1 MGMDVERK
9 DFKKKRR
16 QKRIIWGTI
25 IAAAVIVLTV
35 GISRLE
41 PAAKSVSRQSVWV
54 DQVERG
60 SMVRRV
66 RGPGSLVPEEIRW
79 ITASVDGRVEQ
90 RLLEPGVEVEP
101 DTVILELTNPELEQ
115 RLEDA
120 QLALKAAEAQLS
132 DLKVQLEND
141 LLTQQS
147 QAAQVESD
155 FEEAR
160 LHVEANEALDKDGL
174 VPEIDLKTSRIREQ
188 QLQKRLDL
196 EKRRL
201 DKARDSVESRLDSQR
216 AQLAQAK
223 ALLQLRHQELDALTV
238 RAGISGV
245 LQEVPVE
252 VGERVQPGT
261 VLARVAKPD
270 ELKAELRIAETQAKD
285 IQIGLPAEID
295 TRNGVIDG
303 KVSRIDPAVQDGTVT
318 VDVELTGD
326 LPQGARPDLSVDGTI
341 QIERLDDVL
350 YVGRPTYGQA
360 NSRVELFKLIDDGNM
375 AVRVPVQLGRA
386 SVDTIEI
393 KEGLKE
399 GDSVILSDTSQFD
412 DVDKI
417 RLE

>member
-16 QKRIIWGTI
+16 RRRILYGTI
-25 IAAAVIVLTV
+25 TAAAVILLTV
-35 GISRLE
+35 GLSRLE

-54 DQVERG
+54 DTVERG

-101 DTVILELTNPELEQ
+101 DTVILELTNPEVEQ
-115 RLEDA
+115 SLEDA
-120 QLALKAAEAQLS
+120 RLALQAAQAKLK
-132 DLKVQLEND
+132 DLKVQLESD
-141 LLTQQS
+141 LLNQRA
-147 QAAQVESD
+147 QAAAIESD
-155 FEEAR
+155 FEESKLR
-160 LHVEANEALDKDGL
+160 VEANEALDKDGL
-174 VPEIDLKTSRIREQ
+174 IPEIDLKTSRIREQ
-188 QLQKRLDL
+188 QLQKRVDL
-196 EKRRL
+196 EKERL
-201 DKARDSVESRLDSQR
+201 AKAQDSVEARLDSQKAELSQ
-216 AQLAQAK
+216 AQ
-223 ALLQLRHQELDALTV
+223 ALLQLRRQELASLTV
-238 RAGISGV
+238 RAGIAGV

-295 TRNGVIDG
+295 TRNGVIAG
-303 KVSRIDPAVQDGTVT
+303 KVSRIDPAVQEGTVT
-318 VDVELTGD
+318 VDVELTGA

-341 QIERLDDVL
+341 QIERLDNVL

-360 NSRVELFKLIDDGNM
+360 NSRVELFKLIDDGKM

-393 KEGLKE
+393 KEGLEE
-399 GDSVILSDTSQFD
+399 GDQVILSDTKQFD
-412 DVDKI
+412 EENKI